1 MLKRVL
7 LCDFDG
13 TIVTIDTCEFLLD
26 KFVKEDWR
34 AFNAF
39 LERGEITLEECTR
52 AQLSMLNISEEEAL
66 KALERVTSFRPHFME
81 LVDHCA
87 VQGIRFI
94 IVSGGLDFIIKYFLK
109 LRGLE
114 KQVRVYSASSKSTRD
129 GIELSFPELV
139 DCTSL
144 DFKEDLV
151 KQYNKQGFRTIY
163 IGDGLSD
170 LNAFKQADFLFAI
183 KESKLAKLCK
193 KENVPYCEITNFQ
206 EVIKSLIDASSLPS
220 R

>member
-1 MLKRVL
+1 LKRVL

-26 KFVKEDWR
+26 TFVKEDWR

-52 AQLSMLNISEEEAL
+52 AQLSMLNLSEEEAL
-66 KALERVTSFRPHFME
+66 KALEKVTSFRPHFTE

-87 VQGIRFI
+87 AQGIRFI
-94 IVSGGLDFIIKYFLK
+94 VVSGGLDFVIKHFLRVGGLKK
-109 LRGLE
+109 L
-114 KQVRVYSASSKSTRD
+114 VRVYSATSRTTRD

-163 IGDGLSD
+163 VGDGLSD
-170 LNAFKQADFLFAI
+170 FNAFKHADFLFVI
-183 KESKLAKLCK
+183 KDSKLAELC
-193 KENVPYCEITNFQ
+193 EREDLPHCEITDFQ
-206 EVIKSLIDASSLPS
+206 EVIKSLIDAPSPSS